1 MNLKESPK
9 KPVILIGMPACG
21 KSTVG
26 VLLAKR
32 LGYRFV
38 DSDLHI
44 QEAEGRLLQEIID
57 ERGMGG
63 FIKIEERVNLGLGTP
78 DSRWVIATGGSAVY
92 SPAAMA
98 HFREIGTV
106 VYLKLS
112 YRTVRRRLGNFS
124 HRGVVMPEGYTLRRL
139 YDERCALYEKYAHIT
154 IEETPMPVTES
165 EPCADS
171 DARKRRRRR
180 SIDQTLEA
188 LCGALG
194 IE

>member
-1 MNLKESPK
+1 MTK
-9 KPVILIGMPACG
+9 KPIILIGMPACG

-44 QEAEGRLLQEIID
+44 QEAEGKLLQEIID
-57 ERGMGG
+57 EQGMDG
-63 FIKIEERVNLGLGTP
+63 FLEIEEKVNLDLGTSQ
-78 DSRWVIATGGSAVY
+78 SRWVIATGGSAVY

-98 HFREIGTV
+98 HFCEIGTV

-112 YRTVRRRLGNFS
+112 YQTVRRRLGNFS

-154 IEETPMPVTES
+154 IEEAPMPMF
-165 EPCADS
+165 EPCTDP
-171 DARKRRRRR
+171 DTRKKRRHR
-180 SIDQTLEA
+180 SIDQTLEV

>member
-1 MNLKESPK
+1 MNIKESPN
-9 KPVILIGMPACG
+9 KPIILIGMPACG

-38 DSDLHI
+38 DSDLYI
-44 QEAEGRLLQEIID
+44 QEAEGKLLQEIID
-57 ERGMGG
+57 ERGMDAFLG
-63 FIKIEERVNLGLGTP
+63 IEERVNLSLGTA

-92 SPAAMA
+92 SSAAMA

-112 YRTVRRRLGNFS
+112 YKTVRRRLGNFS

-154 IEETPMPVTES
+154 IEEAPHAAA
-165 EPCADS
+165 EPCVDP
-171 DARKRRRRR
+171 DLRKKRRRR

>member
-1 MNLKESPK
+1 MNLEESEK

-44 QEAEGRLLQEIID
+44 QEAEGKLLQDIIN
-57 ERGMGG
+57 ERGMDG
-63 FIKIEERVNLGLGTP
+63 FLKTEEKVNLSLGTP
-78 DSRWVIATGGSAVY
+78 QSRWVIATGGSAVY

-98 HFREIGTV
+98 HFCEIGTV

-154 IEETPMPVTES
+154 VDEAPIEAPDPHEDP
-165 EPCADS
+165 
-171 DARKRRRRR
+171 DARKKRRRR
-180 SIDQTLEA
+180 SIDQTLEV
-188 LCGALG
+188 LCGVLG

>member
-1 MNLKESPK
+1 MNIKESPK
-9 KPVILIGMPACG
+9 KPIILIGMPACG

-38 DSDLHI
+38 DSDLYI
-44 QEAEGRLLQEIID
+44 QEAEGKLLQEIID
-57 ERGMGG
+57 EQGMDG
-63 FIKIEERVNLGLGTP
+63 FIGIEEKVNLGLGTA

-92 SPAAMA
+92 SPSAMA
-98 HFREIGTV
+98 RFREIGTV

-112 YRTVRRRLGNFS
+112 YKTVRHRLGNFS

-139 YDERCALYEKYAHIT
+139 YDERCALYETYAHIT
-154 IEETPMPVTES
+154 IEEASMP
-165 EPCADS
+165 PAQPYADPEVR
-171 DARKRRRRR
+171 RKRRRR

>member
-1 MNLKESPK
+1 MSVLHSNK
-9 KPVILIGMPACG
+9 KPIILIGMPACG

-38 DSDLHI
+38 DSDLYI
-44 QEAEGRLLQEIID
+44 QEAEGMLLQDIIN
-57 ERGMGG
+57 ERGMEA

-78 DSRWVIATGGSAVY
+78 DSRFVIATGGSAVY
-92 SPAAMA
+92 SPKAMA
-98 HFREIGTV
+98 HFCEIGTV

-112 YRTVRRRLGNFS
+112 YPTVRRRLGNFS
-124 HRGVVMPEGYTLRRL
+124 HRGVIMPEGYTLRRL
-139 YDERCALYEKYAHIT
+139 YDERCALYEAYAHIT
-154 IEETPMPVTES
+154 IEETSVPDGGEGIPK
-165 EPCADS
+165 AH
-171 DARKRRRRR
+171 RRR
-180 SIDQTLEA
+180 SIDQTLEV

>member
-1 MNLKESPK
+1 MNLRESPK
-9 KPVILIGMPACG
+9 KPIILIGMPACG

-38 DSDLHI
+38 DSDLYI
-44 QEAEGRLLQEIID
+44 QEAEGKLLQEIIN
-57 ERGMGG
+57 EQGMVG
-63 FIKIEERVNLGLGTP
+63 FIKIEEKVNLALGTP
-78 DSRWVIATGGSAVY
+78 DSPWVIATGGSAVY
-92 SPAAMA
+92 SPTAMA

-112 YRTVRRRLGNFS
+112 YKTVRRRLGNFS

-139 YDERCALYEKYAHIT
+139 YDERCALYETYAHIT
-154 IEETPMPVTES
+154 IEEVPMSASVSVGEGETP
-165 EPCADS
+165 
-171 DARKRRRRR
+171 KRRYRR

>member
-1 MNLKESPK
+1 MSFQEDPK
-9 KPVILIGMPACG
+9 KPIILIGMPACG

-38 DSDLHI
+38 DSDLQI
-44 QEAEGRLLQEIID
+44 QEAEGKLLQEIID
-57 ERGMGG
+57 ERGMDG
-63 FIKIEERVNLGLGTP
+63 FLKIEERINLALGTSQ
-78 DSRWVIATGGSAVY
+78 SRWVIATGGSAVY

-124 HRGVVMPEGYTLRRL
+124 HRGVVMPTGYTLRRL

-154 IEETPMPVTES
+154 VDEAPEFVPELGEAQDTQ
-165 EPCADS
+165 
-171 DARKRRRRR
+171 KKRRRR

-188 LCGALG
+188 LCGVLG
-194 IE
+194 VE

>member
-1 MNLKESPK
+1 MNLLQSNK
-9 KPVILIGMPACG
+9 KPIILIGMPACG

-38 DSDLHI
+38 DSDLYI
-44 QEAEGRLLQEIID
+44 QEAEGKLLQDIIN
-57 ERGMGG
+57 EQGMEA
-63 FIKIEERVNLGLGTP
+63 FIKIEEKVNLGLGTP
-78 DSRWVIATGGSAVY
+78 DSRFVIATGGSAVY
-92 SPAAMA
+92 SPSAMA

-112 YRTVRRRLGNFS
+112 YQTVRRRLGNFS

-139 YDERCALYEKYAHIT
+139 YDERCGLYEKYAHIT
-154 IEETPMPVTES
+154 IEEFPASDGEES
-165 EPCADS
+165 LS
-171 DARKRRRRR
+171 KTHRRR
-180 SIDQTLEA
+180 SIDQTLEILCDA
-188 LCGALG
+188 LS

>member
-44 QEAEGRLLQEIID
+44 QEAEGKLLQEIIN
-57 ERGMGG
+57 EQGMKG
-63 FIKIEERVNLGLGTP
+63 FIKIEEKVNLDLGTS

-112 YRTVRRRLGNFS
+112 YKTVCRRLGNFS

-139 YDERCALYEKYAHIT
+139 YDERCSLYEKYAHIT
-154 IEETPMPVTES
+154 IEEVSMPASAPAGEGDTP
-165 EPCADS
+165 
-171 DARKRRRRR
+171 KRRYRR
-180 SIDQTLEA
+180 SIDQTLEV

-194 IE
+194 VE

>member
-1 MNLKESPK
+1 MNVKGSTS
-9 KPVILIGMPACG
+9 KPIILIGMPACG

-38 DSDLHI
+38 DSDLYI
-44 QEAEGRLLQEIID
+44 QEAEGKLLQEIID
-57 ERGMGG
+57 EQGMDG
-63 FIKIEERVNLGLGTP
+63 FIKIEEEVNLGLGTS

-92 SPAAMA
+92 SPTAMA
-98 HFREIGTV
+98 HFCEIGTV

-112 YRTVRRRLGNFS
+112 YKTVRRRLGNFS

-154 IEETPMPVTES
+154 IEEAPMPVS
-165 EPCADS
+165 EPCGNP
-171 DARKRRRRR
+171 DARKRCRHR

>member
-1 MNLKESPK
+1 MNIKESPK
-9 KPVILIGMPACG
+9 KPIILIGMPACG

-44 QEAEGRLLQEIID
+44 QEAEGKLLQDIIN
-57 ERGMGG
+57 ERGMDE
-63 FIKIEERVNLGLGTP
+63 FIKIEEKINLALGTP

-92 SPAAMA
+92 SEAAMA

-112 YRTVRRRLGNFS
+112 YRTVRQRLGNFS

-139 YDERCALYEKYAHIT
+139 YDERCVLYKKYAHIT
-154 IEETPMPVTES
+154 IEEMPMPASAPAGEGS
-165 EPCADS
+165 NP
-171 DARKRRRRR
+171 KRRYRR

>member
-1 MNLKESPK
+1 MNLKKSPK
-9 KPVILIGMPACG
+9 KPIILIGMPACG

-44 QEAEGRLLQEIID
+44 QESEGKLLQEIIN
-57 ERGMGG
+57 EQGMEG
-63 FIKIEERVNLGLGTP
+63 FIKIEEKVNLDLGTSQ
-78 DSRWVIATGGSAVY
+78 SRWVIATGGSAVY

-112 YRTVRRRLGNFS
+112 YKTVRRRLGNFS

-154 IEETPMPVTES
+154 IDEAPIPTPES
-165 EPCADS
+165 NHDPEA
-171 DARKRRRRR
+171 KKGRRRR
-180 SIDQTLEA
+180 SIDQTLEV
-188 LCGALG
+188 LCGVLG

>member
-9 KPVILIGMPACG
+9 KPIILIGMPACG

-44 QEAEGRLLQEIID
+44 QEAEGKLLQEIID
-57 ERGMGG
+57 ERGMEA
-63 FIKIEERVNLGLGTP
+63 FLKIEERVNLGLGTP

-98 HFREIGTV
+98 HFCEIGTV

-112 YRTVRRRLGNFS
+112 YKTVRRRLGNFS

-139 YDERCALYEKYAHIT
+139 YDERCALYEKYAQVT
-154 IEETPMPVTES
+154 IEEAPAPSS
-165 EPCADS
+165 EPPADPS
-171 DARKRRRRR
+171 VRRRQRLR
-180 SIDQTLEA
+180 SIDRTLEA
-188 LCGALG
+188 LCIALG
-194 IE
+194 VE

>member
-1 MNLKESPK
+1 MTLKESPK

-44 QEAEGRLLQEIID
+44 QETEGRLLQEIID
-57 ERGMGG
+57 ERGMDG
-63 FIKIEERVNLGLGTP
+63 FIKSEEKVNLGLGTP

-154 IEETPMPVTES
+154 IEETPMPVTEP
-165 EPCADS
+165 EPCADP

>member
-1 MNLKESPK
+1 MNILQSPK
-9 KPVILIGMPACG
+9 KPIILIGMPACG

-38 DSDLHI
+38 DSDLYI
-44 QEAEGRLLQEIID
+44 QEAEGKLLQDIIN
-57 ERGMGG
+57 ERGMEG
-63 FIKIEERVNLGLGTP
+63 FIEIEENINLGLGTP
-78 DSRWVIATGGSAVY
+78 SSRFVIATGGSAVY
-92 SPAAMA
+92 SPKAMA

-112 YRTVRRRLGNFS
+112 YQTVRRRLGNFS

-139 YDERCALYEKYAHIT
+139 YDERCALYEAYAHIT
-154 IEETPMPVTES
+154 IEETSAPT
-165 EPCADS
+165 S
-171 DARKRRRRR
+171 DGASDTAKTYRRR
-180 SIDQTLEA
+180 SIDQTLEV
-188 LCGALG
+188 LCGALN

>member
-1 MNLKESPK
+1 MNITENSK
-9 KPVILIGMPACG
+9 KPIILIGMPACG

-44 QEAEGRLLQEIID
+44 QEAEGKLLQEIID
-57 ERGMGG
+57 EQGMDG
-63 FIKIEERVNLGLGTP
+63 FIKIEEKVNLTLGTSQ
-78 DSRWVIATGGSAVY
+78 SRWVIATGGSAVY

-112 YRTVRRRLGNFS
+112 YTTVRRRLGNFS

-139 YDERCALYEKYAHIT
+139 YDERCKLYETYAHIT
-154 IEETPMPVTES
+154 IDETFCPQTES
-165 EPCADS
+165 CGAT
-171 DARKRRRRR
+171 DAPKSRRGR
-180 SIDQTLEA
+180 SIDKTLEV
-188 LCGALG
+188 LCGVLG
-194 IE
+194 IK

>member
-44 QEAEGRLLQEIID
+44 QESEGKLLQEIIN
-57 ERGMGG
+57 EQGMEG
-63 FIKIEERVNLGLGTP
+63 FIKIEEKVNLDLGTSQ
-78 DSRWVIATGGSAVY
+78 SRWVIATGGSAVY

-112 YRTVRRRLGNFS
+112 YKTVRRRLGNFS

-154 IEETPMPVTES
+154 IDEAPIPTPES
-165 EPCADS
+165 NHDPEA
-171 DARKRRRRR
+171 KKGRRRR
-180 SIDQTLEA
+180 SIDQTLEV
-188 LCGALG
+188 LCGVLG

>member
-9 KPVILIGMPACG
+9 KPIILIGMPACG

-44 QEAEGRLLQEIID
+44 QESEGKLLQEIIN
-57 ERGMGG
+57 EQGMEG
-63 FIKIEERVNLGLGTP
+63 FIKIEEKVNLDLGTSQ
-78 DSRWVIATGGSAVY
+78 SRWVIATGGSAVY

-112 YRTVRRRLGNFS
+112 YKTVRRRLGNFS

-154 IEETPMPVTES
+154 IDEAPIPTPES
-165 EPCADS
+165 NPDPEA
-171 DARKRRRRR
+171 KKGRRRR
-180 SIDQTLEA
+180 SIDQTLEV
-188 LCGALG
+188 LCGVLG

>member
-1 MNLKESPK
+1 MNIKESPK
-9 KPVILIGMPACG
+9 KPIILIGMPACG

-32 LGYRFV
+32 LGYRFM
-38 DSDLHI
+38 DSDLYI
-44 QEAEGRLLQEIID
+44 QEAEGKLLQEIID
-57 ERGMGG
+57 EQGMEG
-63 FIKIEERVNLGLGTP
+63 FIKIEEKVNLDLGTA

-98 HFREIGTV
+98 HFREIGIV

-112 YRTVRRRLGNFS
+112 YQTVRHRLGNFS

-154 IEETPMPVTES
+154 IEEAPLPTS
-165 EPCADS
+165 EPYAAPDT
-171 DARKRRRRR
+171 RKKHRRR
-180 SIDQTLEA
+180 SIDQTLEV